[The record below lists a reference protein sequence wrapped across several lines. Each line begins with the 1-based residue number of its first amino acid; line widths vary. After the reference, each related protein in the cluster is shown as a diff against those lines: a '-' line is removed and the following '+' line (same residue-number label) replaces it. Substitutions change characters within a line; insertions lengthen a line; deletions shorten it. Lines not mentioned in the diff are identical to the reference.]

1 LIKDSECGD
10 IGVIKAFDKK
20 VFMGLVDVLGHGK
33 KAHEIAIMCKEY
45 LDKNYQKDIIRIM
58 RGLHEEIRGS
68 RGAVVG
74 LCLLDLQLMEL
85 RYVGVGNI
93 TARVFGPDTMR
104 LISLPGVVGYV
115 LPTLKV
121 MESPFSRAD
130 SIVLYTDGVKEN
142 FKLEEYP
149 EILTDDARTIVK
161 NIIQRFGK
169 KSDDAACMAVRCR

>member
-1 LIKDSECGD
+1 MIKDSECGD

-33 KAHEIAIMCKEY
+33 KAHEIAITCKEY
-45 LDKNYQKDIIRIM
+45 LDENHQKDIIKIM

-104 LISLPGVVGYV
+104 FISLPGVVGYV
-115 LPTLKV
+115 LPTLKA
-121 MESPFSRAD
+121 MERPFSRAD
-130 SIVLYTDGVKEN
+130 VVVLYTDGVKEH
-142 FKLEEYP
+142 FELGDYP
-149 EILTDDARTIVK
+149 EILTDDAKTMAK
-161 NIIQRFGK
+161 KIIHMFGK
-169 KSDDAACMAVRCR
+169 KSDDAACMAVRYR